1 MLTLR
6 QYQERTI
13 EMIYSWFKVNEGNPC
28 VVLPT
33 GAGKSVVIAAFC
45 QCALRD
51 WPGTRILMVT
61 HQKELIEQDY
71 SKMKDVWPEAD
82 AGIYSAGIGLR
93 QLDNRITFASI
104 QSIYR
109 HASEVGKVNLI
120 LIDEAHLINHEDAGM
135 YRSFIADLKKV
146 NPYLKMIGFTATPY
160 RLGHGMLTDQPA
172 IFNKPL
178 IEPVSIRELQDSGY
192 LCRLTSKNTETHL
205 ETDGVKITGGDF
217 NGKQLLEAVDVPGK
231 NEAVVR
237 EVIRRGQDR
246 KSWLFFCSGVS
257 HAEHIRD
264 LLREQD
270 ISAECVHG
278 SMPLEEREKILRQF
292 RSGKIRALT
301 NVNVL
306 TTGFDHPGIDLIC
319 MMRPTLSPGLYMQMA
334 GRGLRTAEGK
344 ENCLVLDF
352 ADNVK
357 THGPITEVVPP
368 RKKGRNKGPAPCKV
382 CPNCGEIIPM
392 NYRTCPIC
400 MYEYPKP
407 EENPRDYLL
416 SMLDINGKATH
427 REMEVG
433 RWIWTKGTSRAG
445 NEMITIRYYPATL
458 GSSPVNEFLL
468 LWHEN
473 EYTKGKAVR
482 RLNYIARHAGVE
494 TWAEI
499 LSSEE
504 LCQTMNVKGTPP
516 KRVIYHM
523 ENKFPKVDFCL
534 WDEEERKDVEV

>member
-6 QYQERTI
+6 PYQKRTI
-13 EMIYSWFKVNEGNPC
+13 DMIYSWFGEHQGNPC

-45 QCALRD
+45 QFALQD
-51 WPGTRILMVT
+51 WPTTKILMVT

-82 AGIYSAGIGLR
+82 TGIYSAGIGLK
-93 QLDNRITFASI
+93 QLGRSITFASI

-109 HASEVGKVNLI
+109 HASEVGRVNLVI
-120 LIDEAHLINHEDAGM
+120 IDEAHLINHEDAGM
-135 YRSFIADLKKV
+135 YRSFITELKQNNEHLKV
-146 NPYLKMIGFTATPY
+146 IGFTATPY
-160 RLGHGMLTDQPA
+160 RLGHGMLTDHPA

-178 IEPVSIRELQDSGY
+178 IEPVSIRELQDGGY

-264 LLREQD
+264 LLRSSG
-270 ISAECVHG
+270 ITAECVHG
-278 SMPLEEREKILRQF
+278 SLPADEREKILSDF
-292 RSGKIRALT
+292 KAGKVRALT

-334 GRGLRTAEGK
+334 GRGLRIAEGK

-368 RKKGRNKGPAPCKV
+368 RKAHGRKGPAPCKV

-392 NYRTCPIC
+392 NYRTCPVC
-400 MYEYPKP
+400 MYEYPKAQ
-407 EENPRDYLL
+407 EMARKYLL
-416 SMLDINGKATH
+416 SMLDINGEKH
-427 REMEVG
+427 SEMEVSAW
-433 RWIWTKGTSRAG
+433 RWTVGESRAG
-445 NEMITIRYYPATL
+445 NRMVTVRYYPKDL
-458 GSSPVNEFLL
+458 GGTPVNEFLM

-473 EYTKGKAVR
+473 ENIKGRAYN
-482 RLNYIARHAGVE
+482 RLNYLARHAGFE
-494 TWAEI
+494 LWAEFEDI
-499 LSSEE
+499 EA
-504 LCQTMNVKGTPP
+504 LCREISFKGKPP
-516 KRVIYHM
+516 KKVVYHK
-523 ENKFPKVDFCL
+523 ENRYPKVDFCF
-534 WDEEERKDVEV
+534 WEKEKDDAEV

>member
-1 MLTLR
+1 MLALR
-6 QYQERTI
+6 DYQERTI
-13 EMIYSWFKVNEGNPC
+13 NMIYSWWDQNEGNPC

-33 GAGKSVVIAAFC
+33 GSGKSVIIAAFC
-45 QCALRD
+45 QRALTD
-51 WPGTRILMVT
+51 FPGTRIMMCT

-71 SKMKDVWPEAD
+71 AKLKDVWPEAD
-82 AGIYSAGIGLR
+82 AGIYSAGIGVK
-93 QLDNRITFASI
+93 QLDNKITFAGI
-104 QSIYR
+104 QSIYK
-109 HASEVGKVNLI
+109 HASEVGNVNLI
-120 LIDEAHLINHEDAGM
+120 LIDEAHLINHESTGM
-135 YRSFIADLKKV
+135 YRKFIDDLKV
-146 NPYLKMIGFTATPY
+146 INPALKCIGLTATPY
-160 RLGHGMLTDQPA
+160 RLSHGMITDKPA
-172 IFNKPL
+172 LFDKPL
-178 IEPVSIRELQDSGY
+178 IEPVTITELQEKGW
-192 LCRLTSKNTETHL
+192 LCRLTSKATDEHF
-205 ETDGVKITGGDF
+205 ETDNVKVVAGDF
-217 NGKQLLEAVDVPGK
+217 SKKELLEAVDIPGK

-237 EVIRRGQDR
+237 EVIRRGQNR

-264 LLREQD
+264 LLVQSG
-270 ISAECVHG
+270 IAAECITG
-278 SMPLEEREKILRQF
+278 SMEISERERILSDFKAGR
-292 RSGKIRALT
+292 IRALT

-319 MMRPTLSPGLYMQMA
+319 MMRPTLSPGLYVQMA
-334 GRGLRTAEGK
+334 GRGLRISKDK

-357 THGPITEVVPP
+357 THGPITEVIPP
-368 RKKGRNKGPAPCKV
+368 RRGRRGKGPAPCKV

-392 NYRTCPIC
+392 NYRTCPVC

-407 EENPRDYLL
+407 EKNPRDYLL

-534 WDEEERKDVEV
+534 WDEEERKDAEV

>member
-71 SKMKDVWPEAD
+71 SKMKDVWPEAY

-146 NPYLKMIGFTATPY
+146 NPYLKVIGFTATPY

-264 LLREQD
+264 LLREQG

-368 RKKGRNKGPAPCKV
+368 RKKGRNRGPAPCKV

-392 NYRTCPIC
+392 NYKVCPVC
-400 MYEYPKP
+400 MYEYPKA
-407 EENPRDYLL
+407 EEKARKYLL
-416 SMLDINGKATH
+416 SMLDINGEKH
-427 REMEVG
+427 SEMEISTWRWTVG
-433 RWIWTKGTSRAG
+433 ESRAG
-445 NEMITIRYYPATL
+445 NRMVTVRYYPRDL
-458 GSSPVNEFLL
+458 GNTPVNEFLM

-473 EYTKGKAVR
+473 DNIKGRAYN
-482 RLNYIARHAGVE
+482 RLNYLARHAGFE
-494 TWAEI
+494 LWAEFADI
-499 LSSEE
+499 ET
-504 LCQTMNVKGTPP
+504 LCREISFKGKPP
-516 KRVIYHM
+516 KKVVYHK
-523 ENKFPKVDFCL
+523 ENRYPKVDFCF
-534 WDEEERKDVEV
+534 WEEEEKQDADKV